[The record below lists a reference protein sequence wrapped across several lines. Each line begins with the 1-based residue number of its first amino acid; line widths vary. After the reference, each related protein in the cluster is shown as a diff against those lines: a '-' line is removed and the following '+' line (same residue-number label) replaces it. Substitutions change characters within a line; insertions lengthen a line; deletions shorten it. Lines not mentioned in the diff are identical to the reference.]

1 MNSTVDIP
9 PVQEIDA
16 EAFDVIIIGA
26 GLSGI
31 GTAVRLQRDCP
42 DRDFILLERREAIGG
57 TWDLFRYP
65 GIRSDS
71 DMHTLGYDFKPWE
84 AEKSIADGPSILSY
98 VNETADEHRIR
109 ERIRFSQ
116 KLVAA
121 DWISERSQWQLTVE
135 TPEGVRRYRCGL
147 LMMCAGYYSY
157 DQGYEPDFAGKGS
170 FKGEWIHPQFWPD
183 NLDHADK
190 KVVVIGSGA
199 TAMTLVP
206 NMSRQAS
213 HVTMLQR
220 SPTYVISR
228 PSIDGLAN
236 WLRRVLPP
244 KLAYDLVRWRNTVW
258 QQWMYKLTRVAP
270 GVVKRS
276 LLKKVR
282 EEIGEMVDV
291 EKHFT
296 PRYNPWDQRL
306 CLVPD
311 DDLFRAI
318 QSGKASVVTD
328 QIEKIT
334 EGGVQL
340 ASGDH
345 LDADIIVC
353 ATGLELV
360 VLGGAEFTLDGQAI
374 DFANEW
380 TYKGMMCSNIPN
392 MVHTFGYIN
401 ASWTLRADLIATWV
415 CRLLNH
421 MRTTGMTTAT
431 PRITDELA
439 ASMTQRFWI
448 DDFSAGYMQ
457 RVMHRFPKQGDQMPW
472 MNPQN
477 YRKDRKMFRD
487 DPIQDAELIF
497 ERAGVVEEAAVLQ
510 EAS

>member
-353 ATGLELV
+353 ATGLSWWSWAALS
-360 VLGGAEFTLDGQAI
+360 LRLTGQR
-374 DFANEW
+374 FANE
-380 TYKGMMCSNIPN
+380 
-392 MVHTFGYIN
+392 
-401 ASWTLRADLIATWV
+401 A
-415 CRLLNH
+415 
-421 MRTTGMTTAT
+421 
-431 PRITDELA
+431 
-439 ASMTQRFWI
+439 
-448 DDFSAGYMQ
+448 
-457 RVMHRFPKQGDQMPW
+457 
-472 MNPQN
+472 
-477 YRKDRKMFRD
+477 
-487 DPIQDAELIF
+487 
-497 ERAGVVEEAAVLQ
+497 
-510 EAS
+510 